1 MSSCCRVVDQGGAVW
16 NETYHN
22 SYGYMRAPWNN
33 NRRPYV
39 TRSHELCGDKF
50 EALPT
55 CADHW
60 DVLNSSRTWFEF
72 GWALPYRPHGI
83 VHTYLGGT
91 VDCNGTYDK
100 VMEFIR
106 RNASSSSS
114 SSSSRNSSHSG
125 GHRNGGRNASRHHHE
140 SESESERSAGDR
152 AASGG
157 GNAPWSSSAAAATP
171 ARRDYFDGSAT
182 AAIHEAH
189 FRRLLVVSCP
199 EAVFLPLDA
208 VVPPLRS
215 ATRAVEAAA
224 AAVSRHHGRNGSNAT
239 SGGGHGGA
247 TSGERHRLSALLRSF
262 VFYALKDLYRDGHL
276 VTPAYCSLDT
286 PFDECHARCA
296 DLRHVLDAR
305 NETGLRKYFG
315 SAWLWENEYYD
326 DDGWDWFDDAVKTEV
341 LKIACAGGIGVDGDH
356 LESASP
362 IDPSFWP
369 IHPTLER
376 LWQFKKLAGA
386 FSTRRETRPRARRL
400 R

>member
-1 MSSCCRVVDQGGAVW
+1 MSVTASLAPLKQMQPSLARSLACVVVLSCVVVDQGGAVW

-114 SSSSRNSSHSG
+114 SSSHSG

-140 SESESERSAGDR
+140 SESERSAGDR

-157 GNAPWSSSAAAATP
+157 GNAPWAWASAGVATTSTGP
-171 ARRDYFDGSAT
+171 RPLPYTRRIFDGYS
-182 AAIHEAH
+182 
-189 FRRLLVVSCP
+189 
-199 EAVFLPLDA
+199 
-208 VVPPLRS
+208 
-215 ATRAVEAAA
+215 
-224 AAVSRHHGRNGSNAT
+224 
-239 SGGGHGGA
+239 
-247 TSGERHRLSALLRSF
+247 
-262 VFYALKDLYRDGHL
+262 
-276 VTPAYCSLDT
+276 
-286 PFDECHARCA
+286 
-296 DLRHVLDAR
+296 
-305 NETGLRKYFG
+305 
-315 SAWLWENEYYD
+315 
-326 DDGWDWFDDAVKTEV
+326 
-341 LKIACAGGIGVDGDH
+341 
-356 LESASP
+356 
-362 IDPSFWP
+362 
-369 IHPTLER
+369 
-376 LWQFKKLAGA
+376 
-386 FSTRRETRPRARRL
+386 
-400 R
+400 